1 MTVNIYI
8 ETSTIGVRALSTS
21 AIYVMEAVDENG
33 EPVMKNGEPVIVYEQ
48 MDFTHINTNIIV
60 MTLLET
66 ALSRLQK
73 PSTVNIYTK
82 CESVYWG
89 LKNDWITNWKKND
102 WKNAKGIGVKIK
114 EKWENIE
121 YLLNKNEHWTVS
133 NETHSWERW
142 MKEKLKDGGKKNV
155 G

>member
-8 ETSTIGVRALSTS
+8 ETSTLAVRALSAS
-21 AIYVMEAVDENG
+21 GIYVMEAVDENG
-33 EPVMKNGEPVIVYEQ
+33 EPVMKNGEPVVVYEQ
-48 MDFTHINTNIIV
+48 VDFAHININIMV

-73 PSTVNIYTK
+73 PCMVHIYTK
-82 CESVYWG
+82 CESVYWA
-89 LKNDWITNWKKND
+89 LKNDWISVWKNND
-102 WKNAKGIGVKIK
+102 WKTARGIEIKNK
-114 EKWENIE
+114 EKWKIIE

-142 MKEKLKDGGKKNV
+142 MKEKLKDGGIKNV

>member
-1 MTVNIYI
+1 MIVNIYI
-8 ETSTIGVRALSTS
+8 ETSTLAVRALSAS
-21 AIYVMEAVDENG
+21 GMYLMEAVDESG
-33 EPVMKNGEPVIVYEQ
+33 ESVMKNGEPVVVYEQ
-48 MDFTHINTNIIV
+48 VDFAHININIMV

-73 PSTVNIYTK
+73 PCTVHIYTK
-82 CESVYWG
+82 CESVYWA
-89 LKNDWITNWKKND
+89 LKNDWITSWKNND
-102 WKNAKGIGVKIK
+102 WKTAKGIGVKNH
-114 EKWENIE
+114 EKWKIIE

-142 MKEKLKDGGKKNV
+142 MRERLKDGGKKNV

>member
-8 ETSTIGVRALSTS
+8 ETSTLAVRALSAS
-21 AIYVMEAVDENG
+21 GIYVMEAVDENG
-33 EPVMKNGEPVIVYEQ
+33 EPVMKNGEPVVVYEQ
-48 MDFTHINTNIIV
+48 VDFAHININIMV

-73 PSTVNIYTK
+73 PSTVNIYTR
-82 CESVYWG
+82 CESVYWA
-89 LKNDWITNWKKND
+89 LKNDWISGWKSND
-102 WKNAKGIGVKIK
+102 WKTARGIDVKNK
-114 EKWENIE
+114 EKWKIIE

-133 NETHSWERW
+133 NETNNWERW
-142 MKEKLKDGGKKNV
+142 MKERLKDGGKKNV